1 MGRRQRMYADEGMYF
16 VTART
21 FQGRMLLSPS
31 AQLNE
36 AVGGVLARG
45 VALSGVELHA
55 FVVVS
60 NHLHLLVTAK
70 GAKLSEFMK
79 YVLCNTSK
87 KVGRLVDWSGSLW
100 ERRFAVAPVLDDAS
114 AEDRIRYIVSHGVKE
129 GLVRRPEQWPGLSCL
144 TLLRDGGS
152 AAYRFFHWARRWKK
166 GVLRQGGS
174 DLWSQEWAD
183 TVTLTLVPIPSWR
196 NLTRR
201 AISQR
206 VAELVQDIVN
216 AGKVAHKSVLGA
228 KAVQKQDPHRRPQKI
243 KKSIQPNCHAA
254 TAEIQKALEEKL
266 RLWTSD
272 FISAS
277 KRFLEG
283 DLLVIFPRWA
293 RRPSALVSAAAEA
306 EQLGALVQCG

>member
-1 MGRRQRMYADEGMYF
+1 MYADEGMYF

-45 VALSGVELHA
+45 VALSGIELHA

-87 KVGRLVDWSGSLW
+87 KVGRLVNWSGSLW

-152 AAYRFFHWARRWKK
+152 AVYRFFHWARRWKK
-166 GVLRQGGS
+166 GVLRKGGS
-174 DLWSQEWAD
+174 NLWSEEWAD
-183 TVTLTLVPIPSWR
+183 AVSLTLVPIPSWR
-196 NLTRR
+196 SLTRR
-201 AISQR
+201 AISRR
-206 VAELVQDIVN
+206 VERLVEDIVKT
-216 AGKVAHKSVLGA
+216 GKAFHKSVLGA
-228 KAVQKQDPHRRPQKI
+228 KAVQNQHPHWRPRKV

-254 TAEIQKALEEKL
+254 TAEVRRAFEETR
-266 RLWTSD
+266 RLWTSH
-272 FISAS
+272 FVSAS
-277 KRFLEG
+277 KRFLAG
-283 DLLVIFPRWA
+283 DLLAVFPLWA
-293 RRPSALVSAAAEA
+293 RRPSALVSGAAEV
-306 EQLGALVQCG
+306 EQLCGSVTRVPRV